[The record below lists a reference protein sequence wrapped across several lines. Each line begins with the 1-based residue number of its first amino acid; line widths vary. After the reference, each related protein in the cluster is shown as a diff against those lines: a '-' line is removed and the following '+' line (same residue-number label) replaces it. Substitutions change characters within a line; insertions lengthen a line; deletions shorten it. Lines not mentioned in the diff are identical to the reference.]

1 MKSSILLEINKDEKE
16 VLYDALKT
24 YQDYLNEMLKN
35 PNPNAIIG
43 KSRIKKVLEIAYDL
57 FNEIENI

>member
-24 YQDYLNEMLKN
+24 YQNYLNDMLKN
-35 PNPNAIIG
+35 PNPNAVIG
-43 KSRIKKVLEIAYDL
+43 RSRIKEVLQIADDL
-57 FNEIENI
+57 FSEIEKI